1 MILNLEFGIWVLEF
15 GIWDFTH
22 LPILGELGGLLF
34 QDQNKKNKTEIGH
47 WSLVIGHWS
56 LVIGKEVEVEKGRKG
71 DRRQS
76 ERLKLSILNIITA
89 LRILHWI
96 SGLGFGICDFEF

>member
-1 MILNLEFGIWVLEF
+1 M
-15 GIWDFTH
+15 
-22 LPILGELGGLLF
+22 
-34 QDQNKKNKTEIGH
+34 QM
-47 WSLVIGHWS
+47 VIGHWS

-96 SGLGFGICDFEF
+96 SGLGFGICDFEFGIWDLGFGIWNLGFYSFTDSWRTWRFILLRPKQEK

>member
-1 MILNLEFGIWVLEF
+1 MAICDLRFGV
-15 GIWDFTH
+15 WDFTH

-56 LVIGKEVEVEKGRKG
+56 LVIGKEVEKR
-71 DRRQS
+71 D
-76 ERLKLSILNIITA
+76 
-89 LRILHWI
+89 
-96 SGLGFGICDFEF
+96 